1 MSNNLIATD
10 ELPIESGIPLPEAAP
25 GRKSIYPWHK
35 MKVGDS
41 FLVTLGAN
49 QHLKVRAGSLRSAAA
64 SAAKK
69 YGHKYTARIIN
80 GDTPSIRVWRTA

>member
-1 MSNNLIATD
+1 MIVTD
-10 ELPIESGIPLPEAAP
+10 ELPVESGIPIPEAAP

-41 FLVTLGAN
+41 FLVTLGPD
-49 QHLKVRAGSLRSAAA
+49 QHIKVRTGSLRSAAA
-64 SAAKK
+64 TAAKK
-69 YGHKYTARIIN
+69 YGHKYTARVIA